1 MASPVRPVILSGGAG
16 TRLWPLST
24 ESNPKQFLDLVGGS
38 LFEATLTR
46 LHGLPDLA
54 PALVLAGAQHVD
66 AVDLAVTAIGAEIES
81 VVVEPQGRNTAP
93 AIIAAALLADPDDV
107 LVVLPADHLIDK
119 RNEFVAKVG
128 TAVSVARE
136 GALVL
141 FGVLPTRP
149 ETGYGYIETGSAVG
163 AALEVV
169 AFIEKPDPE
178 RAEQILTDRH
188 HLWNSGMF
196 VFTARAILEESASLC
211 PDLLAGVNA
220 TVPAHRGPRIELG
233 PGFSEVEAVSIDHA
247 VMEHTDRAVVV
258 PIDVG
263 WSDVGSWQSVWESSP
278 HDSSDNVLVGDVAV
292 IDVAGSYIHAT
303 SRLVAVAGMED
314 LVVVETEDAVLV
326 LPRGNSQLVREIV
339 AGLVERLSQD

>member
-1 MASPVRPVILSGGAG
+1 
-16 TRLWPLST
+16 
-24 ESNPKQFLDLVGGS
+24 
-38 LFEATLTR
+38 
-46 LHGLPDLA
+46 
-54 PALVLAGAQHVD
+54 
-66 AVDLAVTAIGAEIES
+66 
-81 VVVEPQGRNTAP
+81 
-93 AIIAAALLADPDDV
+93 
-107 LVVLPADHLIDK
+107 
-119 RNEFVAKVG
+119 
-128 TAVSVARE
+128 
-136 GALVL
+136 
-141 FGVLPTRP
+141 
-149 ETGYGYIETGSAVG
+149 
-163 AALEVV
+163 
-169 AFIEKPDPE
+169 
-178 RAEQILTDRH
+178 
-188 HLWNSGMF
+188 
-196 VFTARAILEESASLC
+196 
-211 PDLLAGVNA
+211 LAGVNA

>member
-24 ESNPKQFLDLVGGS
+24 ESNPKQFLDLLGGS

-46 LHGLPDLA
+46 LGDLPDVA
-54 PALVLAGAQHVD
+54 PALVLTGAQHVD
-66 AVDLAVTAIGAEIES
+66 AVDRAVMAVGSMVES
-81 VVVEPQGRNTAP
+81 VVVEPKGRNTAP
-93 AIIAAALLADPDDV
+93 AIIAAALLSDPDDV
-107 LVVLPADHLIDK
+107 LVVLPADHVIEDRK
-119 RNEFVAKVG
+119 GFVAKVK
-128 TAVSVARE
+128 TAAAIAEE

-141 FGVLPTRP
+141 FGVIPTRP
-149 ETGYGYIETGSAVG
+149 ETGYGYIETGSPVG

-169 AFIEKPDPE
+169 AFEEKPDPE
-178 RAEQILTDRH
+178 QAGRLATDGR

-196 VFTARAILEESASLC
+196 VFTARAILEQCAVLRA
-211 PDLLAGVNA
+211 DLLAGVRA
-220 TVPAHRGPRIELG
+220 AVPDGRGPRIELG

-247 VMEHTDRAVVV
+247 VMEHTDRALVV

-292 IDVAGSYIHAT
+292 IDVYGSYIHAT
-303 SRLVAVAGMED
+303 SRLVAVAGIED
-314 LVVVETEDAVLV
+314 LVVIETEDAVLV
-326 LPRGNSQLVREIV
+326 LPRRNSQLVREIV